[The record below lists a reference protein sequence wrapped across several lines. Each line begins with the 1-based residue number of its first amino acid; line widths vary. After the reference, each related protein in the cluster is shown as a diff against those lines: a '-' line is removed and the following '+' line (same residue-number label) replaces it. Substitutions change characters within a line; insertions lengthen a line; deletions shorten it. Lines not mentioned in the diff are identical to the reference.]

1 MSSPGNPGR
10 FSAGG
15 AFFWVDPEF
24 DLVGVYFSV
33 VLEMIDDVRS
43 KTGIDVFMNA
53 VTGAVIEA

>member
-10 FSAGG
+10 FT
-15 AFFWVDPEF
+15 FFWVDPEF